1 MTERPGYHPV
11 RLAHALAVSVVPVL
25 VGLFFAPMT
34 FSGTVLPWMPK
45 MVDLDVYRMA
55 GQVVLHGGDI
65 YNLPGS
71 LPFLYPP
78 FAALLAVPL
87 ALLPV
92 KAVQIG
98 WTIAG
103 VLTMLAVLHRV
114 GLTGWRLSVAG
125 AATAMFVE
133 PVFGT
138 LAFGQVGTFLMALVF
153 LDLAPGPRVLGQR
166 SPGKRPS
173 WLPQGAL
180 TGLAMAIKLTPGI
193 FLLYLLAARRWRAAI
208 GCAVA
213 ATGVTLLTLAILP
226 AVSVS
231 YWGGLIAGDTG
242 LGDSIVY
249 YTNQSVLADWARI
262 FGLSRWTTLTGLA
275 ASAVVVGLGV
285 WTAVC
290 WHRRGDELM
299 AVVLCGVAGLLG
311 SPVSWSHHFVW
322 VVPMAVIWVKRPLP
336 DWFAALGWIFIG
348 WVAVARFKLL
358 PNGANIELTFN
369 WEQNLLASFT
379 AVLGIAVLIAG
390 LVVARQ
396 PQPTA
401 GTGTAH

>member
-1 MTERPGYHPV
+1 MSSHPPFHPV
-11 RLAHALAVSVVPVL
+11 RLAQALAICIVPVL

-34 FSGTVLPWMPK
+34 FSGTVLPWQPK
-45 MVDLDVYRMA
+45 MVDLDVYRLA
-55 GQVVLHGGDI
+55 GRTVLHGGDI
-65 YNLPGS
+65 YGLPGS

-87 ALLPV
+87 TLVPL

-114 GLTGWRLSVAG
+114 GLKGWQLSVAG
-125 AATAMFVE
+125 AATAMFAE

-153 LDLAPGPRVLGQR
+153 LDLAPGPRVLGR
-166 SPGKRPS
+166 RPPGKRRRL
-173 WLPQGAL
+173 LPEGVL

-193 FLLYLLAARRWRAAI
+193 FLLYLLAARKWRAAI
-208 GCAVA
+208 GCALTAAVA
-213 ATGVTLLTLAILP
+213 TLLALAILP
-226 AVSVS
+226 ATSIS
-231 YWGGLIAGDTG
+231 FWGRLLAGDTG

-249 YTNQSVLADWARI
+249 YTNQSVLADWVRI
-262 FGLSRWTTLTGLA
+262 FGLNRWTTLAGLA
-275 ASAVVVGLGV
+275 ASAVVVVLGI
-285 WTAVC
+285 WAAAR

-299 AVVLCGVAGLLG
+299 ALILCGVAGLLA

-322 VVPMAVIWVKRPLP
+322 VVPMAVIWLKQPLP
-336 DWFAALGWIFIG
+336 DWFVALGWIFIG
-348 WVAVARFKLL
+348 WVVVARFMIL
-358 PNGANIELTFN
+358 PNGANIELTFT

-379 AVLGIAVLIAG
+379 AMLGFALLVSG

-396 PQPTA
+396 PRPVA
-401 GTGTAH
+401 VAP